1 MFGALRSPYLIPQ
14 CIFSCTDSIHQ
25 CRMSPRQCVCEL
37 LVLYVGCWCCI
48 CAASVVYVQLVF
60 LFSMNLHLVY
70 MLSKQHVD
78 RTSIIFL
85 LFCFVLSATTKST
98 LFYVQC
104 GVHVCVCV
112 CVGGGGGDP
121 HRLTKPF
128 VHPFF
133 PIQLWL
139 CVCSTVVVGSLSS
152 YQRL

>member
-1 MFGALRSPYLIPQ
+1 MH
-14 CIFSCTDSIHQ
+14 T
-25 CRMSPRQCVCEL
+25 
-37 LVLYVGCWCCI
+37 
-48 CAASVVYVQLVF
+48 
-60 LFSMNLHLVY
+60 
-70 MLSKQHVD
+70 K
-78 RTSIIFL
+78 
-85 LFCFVLSATTKST
+85 KST

-112 CVGGGGGDP
+112 CVCGGGGGGGEDP

-139 CVCSTVVVGSLSS
+139 CVCVHACVCVVAVGSLSS